1 MLKQGE
7 QMQKDIST
15 DAAEN
20 LAKGLNE
27 LHNKQSGEKQ
37 ALISLVKR
45 QAEEIDRRGQIIMKL
60 EESLQQMELQGKHL
74 QSMIDSLREERQK
87 LVEELEQIKQGHTTK
102 SSSKRVKKVVS
113 DEATESIST

>member
-1 MLKQGE
+1 
-7 QMQKDIST
+7 MQKDIST

-37 ALISLVKR
+37 ALISLVKK
-45 QAEEIDRRGQIIMKL
+45 QAEEIDHRGQIIMNL
-60 EESLQQMELQGKHL
+60 QESLEQMETHGKHL

-87 LVEELEQIKQGHTTK
+87 LVEELELLKKKSQVKQISKK
-102 SSSKRVKKVVS
+102 SKRVVS
-113 DEATESIST
+113 NEATEPLST